1 MVASHL
7 QRRGSRQ
14 RRRGRRKRTRRYG
27 RRHGRVR
34 SVARGPITITC
45 DECVK
50 NYQGDSAD
58 LFSQCPECGHYT
70 STNTAPKSFSPQRSP
85 HWIPTRKRDRVR
97 AWALAPLAATV
108 RQTLRWRENAR
119 RRKRTGTRRRD
130 IPVRTL
136 RRLVGWA
143 NPWRKTK
150 KQKSKPRMMQAPV
163 SNAAA
168 WA

>member
-1 MVASHL
+1 M
-7 QRRGSRQ
+7 
-14 RRRGRRKRTRRYG
+14 
-27 RRHGRVR
+27 
-34 SVARGPITITC
+34 
-45 DECVK
+45 
-50 NYQGDSAD
+50 
-58 LFSQCPECGHYT
+58 
-70 STNTAPKSFSPQRSP
+70 
-85 HWIPTRKRDRVR
+85 PTRKRDRLR
-97 AWALAPLAATV
+97 NALIAPLAATV

-150 KQKSKPRMMQAPV
+150 KQKSKPRRMMQAPV